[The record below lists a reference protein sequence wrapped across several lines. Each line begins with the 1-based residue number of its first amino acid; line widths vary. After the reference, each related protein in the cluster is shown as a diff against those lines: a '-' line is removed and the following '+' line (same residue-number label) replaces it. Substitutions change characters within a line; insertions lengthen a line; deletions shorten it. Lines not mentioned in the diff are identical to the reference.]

1 MTDIASEDD
10 LIATYFAPIAG
21 PAGLGLRD
29 DAAVFTPAS
38 GRDIVVTTDA
48 VVAGVHF
55 FAEDAAG
62 DIARKSLRVNL
73 SDLAAKG
80 ASPLGFVLSLALP
93 SDANSEWLSAFT
105 VGLRADA
112 QEFAMPLIGGDT
124 VKTQGPLTIS
134 VTALGDVPQGRMVRR
149 TGVQNGDFLYVS
161 GTVGDAALGLALRLG
176 DKGHALWRDRLAQD
190 AKDFLLGRYLLPQPR
205 TALAPCLLAQANG
218 AMDVSDGLIG
228 DVTKMLKVSG
238 IGANVQLDAVPLSPS
253 ARAAIALEPGLFETA
268 ITGGD
273 DYEILCSV
281 PPARAAAFEAGAA
294 AAGIAVARIGV
305 THAGEGN
312 APVFLGGDGKARHFA
327 QGSYSHF

>member
-21 PAGLGLRD
+21 AAGLGLRD

-38 GRDIVVTTDA
+38 GCDIVVTTDA

-93 SDANSEWLSAFT
+93 HEVNSEWLTAFAE
-105 VGLRADA
+105 GLRADA
-112 QEFAMPLIGGDT
+112 QEFAMPLVGGDT
-124 VKTQGPLTIS
+124 VKTPGPLTIS
-134 VTALGDVPQGRMVRR
+134 VTAFGALPQGRMVAR
-149 TGVQNGDFLYVS
+149 TGVKPGDWLYVS
-161 GTVGDAALGLALRLG
+161 GTIGDAALGLRLRLG
-176 DKGHALWRDRLAQD
+176 ERSDASWRDRLAP
-190 AKDFLLGRYLLPQPR
+190 ATKDFLIGRYLLPQPR
-205 TALAPCLLAQANG
+205 MALAACLLSEANG
-218 AMDVSDGLIG
+218 AMDVSDGLVG
-228 DVTKMLKVSG
+228 DLTKMLKVSG
-238 IGANVQLDAVPLSPS
+238 VGANVRLDRLPLSMA
-253 ARAAIALEPGLFETA
+253 ARAAVAIEPGLFETA
-268 ITGGD
+268 VTGGD

-281 PPARAAAFEAGAA
+281 PPARAAAFETGAA
-294 AAGIAVARIGV
+294 AAGIAVTRIGV
-305 THAGEGN
+305 AHPGKGN
-312 APVFLGGDGKARHFA
+312 APVFIGGDGKGRDFA